1 MGLHGVHD
9 RWEVHNKNQIM
20 RQLYYRIYYTI
31 YRTLIWFGQ
40 SEETDMIRVNVFV
53 LLSLFTML
61 IVVGMVAF
69 LIGIAGKVFI
79 VNSKIQSVI
88 LALSILSA
96 NAYIIFYRN
105 RYNEI
110 ESELSPTWTKNKSKN
125 ILLTLVFLLCSI
137 TFLSLSIIYIKQHTL
152 NK

>member
-1 MGLHGVHD
+1 MKL
-9 RWEVHNKNQIM
+9 
-20 RQLYYRIYYTI
+20 LYYRIYYTI
-31 YRTLIWFGQ
+31 YRAFIWFGQ
-40 SEETDMIRVNVFV
+40 REETDMIRVNAFV

-69 LIGIAGKVFI
+69 LIGITGKIFI
-79 VNSKIQSVI
+79 VNSKIQGII
-88 LALSILSA
+88 LALSILAA

-125 ILLTLVFLLCSI
+125 VFLTLAFVVCSI
-137 TFLSLSIIYIKQHTL
+137 AVICFSIMYIKEHPL
-152 NK
+152 RK